1 MAGKVELS
9 VAQIDQVSSD
19 MDTSISNIR
28 SHIQKIED
36 AADAAKA
43 GWRGDANAAFVKS
56 ASQWHD
62 EAETLKANL
71 TALHQAVID
80 GKQKLL
86 SMDSQNA

>member
-1 MAGKVELS
+1 MAGAVGLDKAAIEA
-9 VAQIDQVSSD
+9 VAND
-19 MDTSISNIR
+19 MDTSINTLR

-43 GWRGDANAAFVKS
+43 GWRGDANASFIKS

-80 GKQKLL
+80 GKNKLL
-86 SMDSQNA
+86 SMDSSNA